1 MPKCRYCGAD
11 IVFVRT
17 TLGRSM
23 PCDATLRSYR
33 EDPRG
38 PLKIVTPDG
47 KVISARGVAGDEAAH
62 GVGYIPHWATCPGA
76 DQARRQGR

>member
-1 MPKCRYCGAD
+1 
-11 IVFVRT
+11 
-17 TLGRSM
+17 M

-62 GVGYIPHWATCPGA
+62 GVGYIPHWATCQHYR
-76 DQARRQGR
+76 D